1 MRHSLI
7 TLILGA
13 LIIGGCTSS
22 SGGGGGAS
30 APATGE
36 IGRRS
41 VPGYEAIVS
50 RDVSGDAGVYRID
63 LVGATP
69 QKVEAWVA
77 CCGYDPD
84 AATITAEAIAD
95 TKAWRVTLPTSGKL
109 WVRITDAGGNVLE
122 VGGDDFP
129 VSH

>member
-1 MRHSLI
+1 MRHL
-7 TLILGA
+7 LILVVLA
-13 LIIGGCTSS
+13 SLAVIGCTSS
-22 SGGGGGAS
+22 GGGGAS

-41 VPGYEAIVS
+41 VPGYDVIVS
-50 RDVSGDAGVYRID
+50 REAGAAAGIYRVD
-63 LVGATP
+63 LIGAAP
-69 QKVEAWVA
+69 QKVEAWVS

-84 AATITAEAIAD
+84 AAPITAEAIAG
-95 TKAWRVTLPTSGKL
+95 TNAWHLTLPTSGKL

-129 VSH
+129 ITR